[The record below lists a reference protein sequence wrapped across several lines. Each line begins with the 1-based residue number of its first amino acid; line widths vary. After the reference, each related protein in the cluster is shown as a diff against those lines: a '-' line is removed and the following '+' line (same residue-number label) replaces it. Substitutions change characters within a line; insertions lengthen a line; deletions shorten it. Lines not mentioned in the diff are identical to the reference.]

1 MSGNFWASSC
11 LAMPWSLII
20 FCQAVGLLFY
30 DEVRVVEVPQVADSS
45 TKSTHPRPSNP
56 LPRQHKMP
64 CHPLRCHVLA
74 CFPWEPL
81 VEQMVGLSQRLRVQN
96 FECSIAETNQFQVIL
111 CLLGFE
117 THRNFINSW
126 LLGHPFGPRE
136 VSGRGKLQVEWGA
149 GNKTWAQQFH
159 SLWRFVCWEQVVKT
173 VLTDPTTQAGLVS

>member
-45 TKSTHPRPSNP
+45 TASTHPRPSNL

-81 VEQMVGLSQRLRVQN
+81 VEHKCGYVSKTTGTKILSALLLKRTN
-96 FECSIAETNQFQVIL
+96 FSQYCAS
-111 CLLGFE
+111 
-117 THRNFINSW
+117 S

-136 VSGRGKLQVEWGA
+136 VSGRGKLQVECA
-149 GNKTWAQQFH
+149 VLVTKPEHSSFH
-159 SLWRFVCWEQVVKT
+159 SLWRFVCWELVVKT